1 MFEVG
6 IEVLFNREGFVSG
19 LCVVGS
25 EAFGEDVGALVMLVF
40 EAALSEDLVNVMN
53 LNDFISVFL
62 EVIPNGVV
70 FWGSGVD
77 ADDFSNEGF
86 PSVGPVVHTVV
97 QGFVAVRTVSG
108 VVTGADDL
116 T

>member
-1 MFEVG
+1 
-6 IEVLFNREGFVSG
+6 
-19 LCVVGS
+19 
-25 EAFGEDVGALVMLVF
+25 
-40 EAALSEDLVNVMN
+40 MN
-53 LNDFISVFL
+53 SDNFT
-62 EVIPNGVV
+62 
-70 FWGSGVD
+70 
-77 ADDFSNEGF
+77 NEGF